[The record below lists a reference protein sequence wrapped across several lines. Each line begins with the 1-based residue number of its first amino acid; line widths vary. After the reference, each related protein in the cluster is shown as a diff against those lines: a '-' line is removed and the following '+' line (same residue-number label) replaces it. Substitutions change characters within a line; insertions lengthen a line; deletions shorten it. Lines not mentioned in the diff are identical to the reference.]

1 MTITTI
7 LKRRATAPKL
17 SAPSLKAREAFA
29 RSIVFMEFGYHAA
42 RALDYGSFV
51 DRKPGLVPLGKIA
64 DRVIQRFAEAVEVQ
78 DAP

>member
-1 MTITTI
+1 MITMI
-7 LKRRATAPKL
+7 SKRRATAPKL
-17 SAPSLKAREAFA
+17 PSSTKTREAFA
-29 RSIVFMEFGYHAA
+29 RSAVFAEFGYHAA
-42 RALDYGSFV
+42 RALNYGSFV